1 MEEEKDEE
9 MSEDEYDG
17 ETTKEERIRIK
28 KYNEISA

>member
-1 MEEEKDEE
+1 